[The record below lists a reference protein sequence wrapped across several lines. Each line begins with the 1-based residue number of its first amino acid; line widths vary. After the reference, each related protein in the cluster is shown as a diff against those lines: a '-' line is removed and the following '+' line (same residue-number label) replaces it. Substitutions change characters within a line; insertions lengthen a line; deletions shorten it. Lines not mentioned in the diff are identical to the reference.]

1 MGCLICGRPPE
12 EQGNNS
18 FPMII
23 VAVRGKELELVGAP
37 SLSRWEL
44 LKIEEALKQVWG
56 SLGSNSVPRG

>member
-1 MGCLICGRPPE
+1 
-12 EQGNNS
+12 
-18 FPMII
+18 MII